1 MGDILLMV
9 TIIFF
14 SKSVKFHINT
24 LDVELINDIAKS
36 IRECSNVEFGYIIE
50 DGKIVGIE
58 KEM

>member
-1 MGDILLMV
+1 MV

-24 LDVELINDIAKS
+24 LELELINDIAKS

-58 KEM
+58 RRNKK